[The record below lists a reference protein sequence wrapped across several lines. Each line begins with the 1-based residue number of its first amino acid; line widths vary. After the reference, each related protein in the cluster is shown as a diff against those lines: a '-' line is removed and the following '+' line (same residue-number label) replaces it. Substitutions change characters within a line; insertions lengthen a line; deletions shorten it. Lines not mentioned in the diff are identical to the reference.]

1 MIWQVLYLTLEKRYN
16 FSLDEL
22 EVVANGY
29 RHFRSFFAV
38 QDGNI
43 LVRCSVTARLLLQA
57 SLSNLRVVQC
67 YCLQDVEAW
76 ITLWWKQVLSGSG

>member
-1 MIWQVLYLTLEKRYN
+1 VLYLTLEKRYN

-22 EVVANGY
+22 DVVANGY

-43 LVRCSVTARLLLQA
+43 LVKHPLTARLLHQA
-57 SLSNLRVVQC
+57 TLSNLCFVQC
-67 YCLQDVEAW
+67 YCLQDVEPW